1 MTERTSKQQDIL
13 AVFNQHVQA
22 ELNGDLDTTMATMT
36 DDPHLYNMPNHMGG
50 EGREAVREFY
60 KNHHE
65 GCPGWMTLDKVPG
78 VFMLDTPPTFVAG
91 AMPFSQSDAT
101 GGLIPYKNPYA
112 LVGYYLTIFSMIP
125 FMGIPLGVAGIICGI
140 VGVRRRNR
148 NPIMRGTAHAW
159 FAILF
164 SALVILIQVAAIVS
178 LVLYRS

>member
-1 MTERTSKQQDIL
+1 MQIFIHRDNQQQGPFTVDEINDRL
-13 AVFNQHVQA
+13 RSGAVIASGTFA
-22 ELNGDLDTTMATMT
+22 W
-36 DDPHLYNMPNHMGG
+36 Y
-50 EGREAVREFY
+50 
-60 KNHHE
+60 E
-65 GCPGWMTLDKVPG
+65 GCSGWMTLDRVPG
-78 VFMLDTPPTFVAG
+78 VFMLNTPPTFVAG
-91 AMPFSQSDAT
+91 VMPSSQSDAT

-112 LVGYYLTIFSMIP
+112 LVGYYLSIFSMIP
-125 FMGIPLGVAGIICGI
+125 FVGIPLGVAGIICGI

>member
-1 MTERTSKQQDIL
+1 MTHVPTIKIPEQIFVNQDSRQQGPFTIEEVNAKIRTC
-13 AVFNQHVQA
+13 
-22 ELNGDLDTTMATMT
+22 ELTGVNTFAW
-36 DDPHLYNMPNHMGG
+36 YQ
-50 EGREAVREFY
+50 
-60 KNHHE
+60 
-65 GCPGWMTLDKVPG
+65 GCSQWIRIDQVPG
-78 VFMLDTPPTFVAG
+78 VFMLNTPPVFQ
-91 AMPFSQSDAT
+91 PDRQPEIKSDPT

-112 LVGYYLTIFSMIP
+112 LVGYYLSIFSMIP
-125 FMGIPLGVAGIICGI
+125 FVGIPLGVAGIICGI

>member
-1 MTERTSKQQDIL
+1 MQIFIHRDNQQQGPFTVDEINDRL
-13 AVFNQHVQA
+13 RSGAVIASGTFA
-22 ELNGDLDTTMATMT
+22 W
-36 DDPHLYNMPNHMGG
+36 Y
-50 EGREAVREFY
+50 
-60 KNHHE
+60 E
-65 GCPGWMTLDKVPG
+65 GCSGWMTLDRVPG
-78 VFMLDTPPTFVAG
+78 VFVLNTPPTFVAG
-91 AMPFSQSDAT
+91 AMPSSQSDAT

-112 LVGYYLTIFSMIP
+112 LVGYYLSIFSMIP
-125 FMGIPLGVAGIICGI
+125 FVGIPLGVAGIICGI

>member
-1 MTERTSKQQDIL
+1 MQIFIHRDNQQQGPFTVDEINDRL
-13 AVFNQHVQA
+13 RSGAVIASGTFA
-22 ELNGDLDTTMATMT
+22 W
-36 DDPHLYNMPNHMGG
+36 Y
-50 EGREAVREFY
+50 
-60 KNHHE
+60 E
-65 GCPGWMTLDKVPG
+65 GCSGWMTLDRVPG
-78 VFMLDTPPTFVAG
+78 LFMLNTPPTFVAG
-91 AMPFSQSDAT
+91 AMPSSQSDAT

-112 LVGYYLTIFSMIP
+112 LVGYYLSIFSMIP
-125 FMGIPLGVAGIICGI
+125 FVGIPLGVAGIICGI

>member
-1 MTERTSKQQDIL
+1 MQIFIHRDNQQQGPFSVDEINDRL
-13 AVFNQHVQA
+13 RSGAVIASGTFA
-22 ELNGDLDTTMATMT
+22 W
-36 DDPHLYNMPNHMGG
+36 Y
-50 EGREAVREFY
+50 
-60 KNHHE
+60 E
-65 GCPGWMTLDKVPG
+65 GCSGWMTLDRVPG
-78 VFMLDTPPTFVAG
+78 LFMLNTPPTFVAG
-91 AMPFSQSDAT
+91 AMPSSQSDAT

-112 LVGYYLTIFSMIP
+112 LVGYYLSIFSMIP
-125 FMGIPLGVAGIICGI
+125 FVGIPLGVAGIICGI